1 MRRSAPSPRRSV
13 PQCNVVLPSLNYLTH
28 GRQIEA
34 WGRAAKDGE
43 TRLEAISATVPTHR
57 WHSATTVLL
66 CVLLLAA
73 RGQLHYE
80 TNDFIYLASQ
90 SVSQMIPTFDAISH
104 FLGREVKHFD
114 FLCCLHARKPTL
126 FSNVRDPH
134 SPFPNTLPTAPSPEA
149 VPAVWAG

>member
-1 MRRSAPSPRRSV
+1 MGKPDW
-13 PQCNVVLPSLNYLTH
+13 
-28 GRQIEA
+28 RQLVRQFPHI
-34 WGRAAKDGE
+34 GG
-43 TRLEAISATVPTHR
+43 TLQ
-57 WHSATTVLL
+57 LQYY

-114 FLCCLHARKPTL
+114 FLCCLHASKPTL
-126 FSNVRDPH
+126 FSNVRDCAP
-134 SPFPNTLPTAPSPEA
+134 LPPSPIHYLPRLRRRQYRLFG
-149 VPAVWAG
+149 PAERRRYC